1 MMDTTDVGKLVGG
14 ILAGGGV
21 TAIAEAMTQLL
32 TLINYLTK
40 DDPAKELK
48 ARRAVFKSLMGIIK
62 EIRNA
67 NQADVS
73 VFVTQ
78 FNDIMDSE

>member
-1 MMDTTDVGKLVGG
+1 MDTAEVGKLVGG

-21 TAIAEAMTQLL
+21 TAIAEAVTQLL
-32 TLINYLTK
+32 TLINHLTK

-48 ARRAVFKSLMGIIK
+48 ARRAVFKSLLGIIK

-67 NQADVS
+67 NQTDVS
-73 VFVTQ
+73 TFVSQ
-78 FNDIMDSE
+78 FNDIMDSK

>member
-1 MMDTTDVGKLVGG
+1 MDTAEVGKLVGG
-14 ILAGGGV
+14 LLAGGGV
-21 TAIAEAMTQLL
+21 TAIAEAVTQLL
-32 TLINYLTK
+32 TLINHLTK
-40 DDPAKELK
+40 DNPAKELK

-73 VFVTQ
+73 EFVAQ
-78 FNDIMDSE
+78 FNAIMDSE